1 MSTQEETELGT
12 NLNSKGEMR
21 RLKAAIALCLIYG
34 SMLVLHLS
42 TWGIKIILAL
52 FGIMTIHAVRLLI
65 PFNKIRFSR
74 INPNKSPKAQLQD
87 DLPLPFVSILVA
99 AKNEEA
105 VIANLVQCLC
115 QIDYDPDRLELWI
128 VDDNS
133 SDRTPVILERLQE
146 KYQQLKVLKRGS
158 DAKGGKSGA
167 LNQVLPLTQGEI
179 IGVFDADAQVSENV
193 LAALLPLFKDP
204 NVGAVQLRKAIANA
218 PENFWTKGQSAEMA
232 LDIFFQDKR
241 DRVGGIGELR
251 GNGQFVRRSA
261 LISCGG
267 WNEETITDDLDLTI
281 RLHLDGFDIGCLVH
295 PAVNEE
301 GVTNLK
307 QLWHQRNRWAEGGYQ
322 RYLDYWSLII
332 GNKMGTGKTFD
343 LCIFLLIQYVL
354 PTAVVPDLIGAIA
367 LHKRPLLTPIFAMTT
382 MLSTIGM
389 VAGIRQ
395 SYRSSLFS
403 TLIQTL
409 YGALYML
416 HWLPVMVSVTLR
428 MAIRPKKLKWVKTIH
443 QGLGDIGLGDMEL
456 DDLDNELKP
465 EH

>member
-1 MSTQEETELGT
+1 MTTQVETELGT

-21 RLKAAIALCLIYG
+21 RLKAAIALCLIY
-34 SMLVLHLS
+34 SSIVLLHLS
-42 TWGIKIILAL
+42 TWGIKIVLAL
-52 FGIMTIHAVRLLI
+52 LGVMTIHALRLLSLHKI
-65 PFNKIRFSR
+65 PSSR
-74 INPNKSPKAQLQD
+74 LHSKSPKPQIFEDELS
-87 DLPLPFVSILVA
+87 LPFISILVA

-115 QIDYDPDRLELWI
+115 QIDYDPNRLELWI
-128 VDDNS
+128 IDDNS
-133 SDRTPVILERLQE
+133 SDRTAVILERLQQ
-146 KYQQLKVLKRGS
+146 KYQQLKVLKRGA

-179 IGVFDADAQVSENV
+179 IGVFDADAQVAENV
-193 LAALLPLFKDP
+193 LAALLPLFKNPD
-204 NVGAVQLRKAIANA
+204 VGAVQLRKAIANA

-301 GVTNLK
+301 GVTTLK

-322 RYLDYWSLII
+322 RYLDYWRLIV

-343 LCIFLLIQYVL
+343 LCMFLLIQYVL

-367 LHKRPLLTPIFAMTT
+367 LHKRPLLAPIFAMTT
-382 MLSTIGM
+382 MLSTVGM

-395 SYRSSLFS
+395 SYRSSILS

-409 YGALYML
+409 YGAFYML
-416 HWLPVMVSVTLR
+416 HWLPVMVSVTFR

-443 QGLGDIGLGDMEL
+443 QGLGDIGL
-456 DDLDNELKP
+456 DDPDNELKP
-465 EH
+465 EYPR